1 VSDSDPLLSLTSG
14 NNSGHSVQSL
24 GPRPYQWPPRR
35 RICQAFTLVSNNR
48 FHSTCNSLVWAN
60 WLLENAATC
69 FTTWTEYV
77 TTSQR
82 RNSALQGRPGYA
94 GRETDISP
102 PRTEAPPDQSPLVLG
117 GLLSG
122 GALVRGIMSYTH
134 AGQVNYTVYTA
145 GRRASARFNASRPR
159 NNVIDTL
166 LPLKRVSSSTIKYV
180 LYRWWMVVSVQCID
194 NISVDKASRVRY
206 RAAVPL
212 INIAHLS
219 E

>member
-1 VSDSDPLLSLTSG
+1 MLHNMDGIRDNISASQLGVTRPPWICWSG
-14 NNSGHSVQSL
+14 NGHK
-24 GPRPYQWPPRR
+24 
-35 RICQAFTLVSNNR
+35 
-48 FHSTCNSLVWAN
+48 
-60 WLLENAATC
+60 
-69 FTTWTEYV
+69 
-77 TTSQR
+77 
-82 RNSALQGRPGYA
+82 
-94 GRETDISP
+94 P

-180 LYRWWMVVSVQCID
+180 LYRWWNAVSVQCID

-206 RAAVPL
+206 RAAYLLL
-212 INIAHLS
+212 ISHICQSNRLRLFQK
-219 E
+219 

>member
-1 VSDSDPLLSLTSG
+1 MSDSDPLLSLTSG
-14 NNSGHSVQSL
+14 NNSDHSVQSL

-102 PRTEAPPDQSPLVLG
+102 PDRSPSGPKPPGPRGASVRGG
-117 GLLSG
+117 GLSS
-122 GALVRGIMSYTH
+122 GALCPTPMLV
-134 AGQVNYTVYTA
+134 
-145 GRRASARFNASRPR
+145 
-159 NNVIDTL
+159 
-166 LPLKRVSSSTIKYV
+166 KSTI
-180 LYRWWMVVSVQCID
+180 LYTRRDVARGQDLTLQDHETM
-194 NISVDKASRVRY
+194 
-206 RAAVPL
+206 
-212 INIAHLS
+212 
-219 E
+219 